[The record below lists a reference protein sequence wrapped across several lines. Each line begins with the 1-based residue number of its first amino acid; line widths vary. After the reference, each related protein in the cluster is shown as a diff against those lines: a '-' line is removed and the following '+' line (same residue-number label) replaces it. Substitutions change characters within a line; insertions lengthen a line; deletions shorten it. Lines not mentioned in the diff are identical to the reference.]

1 MAAAQSGASAGA
13 VAPARREGRGK
24 TRGKTRGFWRN
35 NRGATAVEF
44 GLIALPFF
52 GLIAGLLETGL
63 MMFADSALDQATHRA
78 ARMIRTGQAQQQNFN
93 TNSFRSE
100 VCSGG
105 VATMFDCTKLKI
117 DVRTATDFATMNL
130 ASQNKPDGS
139 VDDASL
145 TYSAGHGSDIVVVRT
160 YYDWPILLNRL
171 ATFGEGQDGKTRR
184 LTSTV
189 AFRNEPFN
197 W

>member
-13 VAPARREGRGK
+13 AAPARRKG
-24 TRGKTRGFWRN
+24 RGFWRN

-44 GLIALPFF
+44 GLIALPFL

-63 MMFADSALDQATHRA
+63 MMFADSALDQATNRA

-93 TNSFRSE
+93 TNSFRNE

-117 DVRTATDFATMNL
+117 DVRTATDFASMNL
-130 ASQNKPDGS
+130 ASQDKPDGS

-145 TYSAGHGSDIVVVRT
+145 TYNAGHGSDIVVVRT

>member
-1 MAAAQSGASAGA
+1 
-13 VAPARREGRGK
+13 
-24 TRGKTRGFWRN
+24 
-35 NRGATAVEF
+35 
-44 GLIALPFF
+44 
-52 GLIAGLLETGL
+52 
-63 MMFADSALDQATHRA
+63 
-78 ARMIRTGQAQQQNFN
+78 
-93 TNSFRSE
+93 
-100 VCSGG
+100 
-105 VATMFDCTKLKI
+105 MFDCTKLKI
-117 DVRTATDFATMNL
+117 DVRTATDFASMNL
-130 ASQNKPDGS
+130 ASQDKPDGS

-145 TYSAGHGSDIVVVRT
+145 TYNAGHGSDIVVVRT

>member
-1 MAAAQSGASAGA
+1 MAAAQSGASAGIA
-13 VAPARREGRGK
+13 APARRKGRG
-24 TRGKTRGFWRN
+24 RGRGFWRN
-35 NRGATAVEF
+35 TRGATAVEF

-63 MMFADSALDQATHRA
+63 MMFADSALDQATNRA

-93 TNSFRSE
+93 TNSFRNE

-130 ASQNKPDGS
+130 ANQNKPDGT
-139 VDDASL
+139 VDDAAL
-145 TYSAGHGSDIVVVRT
+145 TYNAGHGSDIVVVRT

>member
-1 MAAAQSGASAGA
+1 MAAAQSGASAGIA
-13 VAPARREGRGK
+13 APPRRKGRG
-24 TRGKTRGFWRN
+24 RGRGFWRN
-35 NRGATAVEF
+35 TRGATAVEF

-63 MMFADSALDQATHRA
+63 MMFADSALDQATNRA

-93 TNSFRSE
+93 TNSFRNE

-105 VATMFDCTKLKI
+105 VATMFDCTKLKV

-130 ASQNKPDGS
+130 ASQNKADGT

-145 TYSAGHGSDIVVVRT
+145 TYNAGHGSDIVVVRT

>member
-1 MAAAQSGASAGA
+1 MAAAQSGASAGIA
-13 VAPARREGRGK
+13 APARRKGRG
-24 TRGKTRGFWRN
+24 RGRGFWRN
-35 NRGATAVEF
+35 TRGATAVEF

-63 MMFADSALDQATHRA
+63 MMFADSALDQATNRA

-93 TNSFRSE
+93 TNSFRNE
-100 VCSGG
+100 ICSGG

-130 ASQNKPDGS
+130 ASQNKPDGT

-145 TYSAGHGSDIVVVRT
+145 TYNAGHGSDIVVVRT

>member
-1 MAAAQSGASAGA
+1 MAAAQSGASAGIA
-13 VAPARREGRGK
+13 APARRRGRGK
-24 TRGKTRGFWRN
+24 GRGFWRN

-63 MMFADSALDQATHRA
+63 MMFADSALDQATNRA

-93 TNSFRSE
+93 TNSFRNE

-130 ASQNKPDGS
+130 ASQNKPDGT
-139 VDDASL
+139 VDDAAL
-145 TYSAGHGSDIVVVRT
+145 TYNAGHGSDIVVVRT

>member
-1 MAAAQSGASAGA
+1 MAAAQSGASASIA
-13 VAPARREGRGK
+13 APARRKERGRA
-24 TRGKTRGFWRN
+24 RGFWRN
-35 NRGATAVEF
+35 TRGATAVEF

-63 MMFADSALDQATHRA
+63 MMFADSALDQATNRA

-93 TNSFRSE
+93 TNSFRNE

-130 ASQNKPDGS
+130 ASQNKADGT

-145 TYSAGHGSDIVVVRT
+145 TYNAGHGSDIVVVRT

>member
-1 MAAAQSGASAGA
+1 MAAAQSGASAGIA
-13 VAPARREGRGK
+13 APA
-24 TRGKTRGFWRN
+24 RGKTRGFWRN
-35 NRGATAVEF
+35 TRGATAVEF

-63 MMFADSALDQATHRA
+63 MMFADSALDQATNRA

-93 TNSFRSE
+93 TNSFRNE

-130 ASQNKPDGS
+130 ASQNKPDGT
-139 VDDASL
+139 VDDAAL
-145 TYSAGHGSDIVVVRT
+145 TYNAGHGSDIVVVRT